1 VKFVT
6 GRGLRSDPP
15 DFGLEQE
22 AELFDPDHWRPS
34 AVFRRCR
41 RWVGVTRS
49 RRWITWAI
57 ITLVVLF
64 ICPGIVAAMA
74 TAQSSTATVSAPNS
88 ALSWMQIKDSS
99 GAELSSYLFATNHGG
114 IFSPGNIVMSFL
126 IIVLF
131 AIWLVFTTT
140 AIWLPTD
147 TLDFGWLNIVS
158 KPLAGVAHTLTGQIA
173 TPMMLMTA
181 AAIGAFF
188 VGWFI
193 VRGYHSKAA
202 MQVVTMVGVA
212 VLGPLF
218 LAEPLAEVL
227 SPDGLLAQGRN
238 LGISVAAGLN
248 GNSNPDPNQLIRTM
262 QADMADNF
270 ARRPLQVWNFGH
282 VVDDRASCRAVWTAG
297 VIAGDEDRV
306 KNGMKSCGDSA
317 AYAAADNP
325 SVGQIGAGLLLLLS
339 GAVLLLFG
347 AYLAIKVI
355 WAALDSI
362 YYGFMTIFGFAAGG
376 FVYGPTQTFTV
387 RCFVHG
393 FVSAGRMAVF
403 VIFLGVYELF
413 IGDLFRQAGGQVMSV
428 FVIGAIV
435 EIVAILQLKR
445 LSASL
450 DKGNEWIAN
459 RFALAIQNGGARVG
473 SGGGGG
479 SGTALGMGQL
489 GASHK
494 MSGMGLMALM
504 GGASTLANSPLT
516 EWMMMGL
523 PGSFHPQSRLKKAI
537 TEAQGGVWAEDGRF
551 GGRFGWYSQSYM
563 NRELFAAN
571 AGAEAEAY
579 GGLDSFLG
587 NAAAVQGVI
596 DVGGTAADSYGAILG
611 AGGKNEE
618 RARLATRSRATI
630 GQAAANEPL
639 QDRDLAFLA
648 AALRHTQNSARLLI
662 NGEGTAEEV
671 AANMGT
677 LQQAA
682 REFRRVRAGGV
693 TLDGNPYIP
702 GAPQLNFVEQYMKD
716 IRNNPD
722 MAIEKM
728 QALNDVINR
737 APMPAVNPAN
747 PAAGPS
753 IARQRLQTANVDVRE
768 AERMKQWIMN
778 EHGKRAQAATEALI
792 GNASDPNA
800 IRNLRNEVYDAVRS
814 EHLGSGRSGDLSN
827 TVTPRGRNNAD
838 PRWQQI
844 MPVVDRL
851 LGN

>member
-1 VKFVT
+1 MT
-6 GRGLRSDPP
+6 EES
-15 DFGLEQE
+15 
-22 AELFDPDHWRPS
+22 ALFDPVHWRPS
-34 AVFRRCR
+34 EVFRRCR
-41 RWVGVTRS
+41 GWIGATRR
-49 RRWITWAI
+49 RRWTTWTLIA
-57 ITLVVLF
+57 LVVLF
-64 ICPGIVAAMA
+64 ICPGIMAVLA
-74 TAQSSTATVSAPNS
+74 TAQTGTGTVSAPNS
-88 ALSWMQIKDSS
+88 ALSWMRIKDSS
-99 GAELSSYLFATNHGG
+99 GVELSSYLFATNRGG
-114 IFSPGNIVMSFL
+114 VLNPGNLVLSFL

-131 AIWLVFTTT
+131 AIWLVITVT

-147 TLDFGWLNIVS
+147 TLDFGWLTFVS
-158 KPLAGVAHTLTGQIA
+158 KPLQAVAESLSGQIA
-173 TPMMLMTA
+173 TPIMLVTFV
-181 AAIGAFF
+181 AIGGIP
-188 VGWFI
+188 VGVFI
-193 VRGYHSKAA
+193 VRGYFSKAS
-202 MQVVTMVGVA
+202 MQVVMMVGVA
-212 VLGPLF
+212 ILGPLF

-227 SPDGLLAQGRN
+227 APDGLLAQGRN

-248 GNSNPDPNQLIRTM
+248 GNSNPNPNQLIQTM

-270 ARRPLQVWNFGH
+270 ARSPLQVWNFGH
-282 VVDDRASCRAVWTAG
+282 VVDDRASCRAAWSAG
-297 VIAGDEDRV
+297 VTAGDEDRV
-306 KNGMKSCGDSA
+306 KNGMKSCGDTV
-317 AYAAADNP
+317 AYSAADNP
-325 SVGQIGAGLLLLLS
+325 SVGQIGAGILLLFS
-339 GAVLLLFG
+339 GTVLLLFG

-376 FVYGPTQTFTV
+376 FVYGPTQTFTI
-387 RCFVHG
+387 RCVVHG

-413 IGDLFRQAGGQVMSV
+413 LGDLFKQARGQVMSV
-428 FVIGAIV
+428 FVIVAIV
-435 EIVAILQLKR
+435 EIVAIFQLKR
-445 LSASL
+445 LNAGL
-450 DKGNEWIAN
+450 EKGNDWIAN

-479 SGTALGMGQL
+479 SGTALGMGQF

-494 MSGMGLMALM
+494 MSGIGMMALM
-504 GGASTLANSPLT
+504 GGVSTIANSPLT
-516 EWMMMGL
+516 EWMMGGL
-523 PGSFHPQSRLKKAI
+523 PGSIHPQSRLKRAI

-571 AGAEAEAY
+571 AGAEAGVY

-596 DVGGTAADSYGAILG
+596 DVGGTAADSYGAMLG
-611 AGGKNEE
+611 AGARNEE
-618 RARLATRSRATI
+618 RARLAVRSRATI

-648 AALRHTQNSARLLI
+648 ASLRHTQNSARLLI
-662 NGEGTAEEV
+662 NGDGTAEEV

-693 TLDGNPYIP
+693 TLDDGTPYVP
-702 GAPQLNFVEQYMKD
+702 GTPQLNFVQEYMND

-722 MAIEKM
+722 VAIEKM

-737 APMPAVNPAN
+737 VPVPAPTLAN
-747 PAAGPS
+747 PTAAPS
-753 IARQRLQTANVDVRE
+753 IARARLQGANVDVRE

-778 EHGKRAQAATEALI
+778 EHAKDAQEATERLI
-792 GNASDPNA
+792 GNVADPDA
-800 IRNLRNEVYDAVRS
+800 IRDLRDVVFDAVRT
-814 EHLGSGRSGDLSN
+814 EHLGSGRTGDLSN

-838 PRWQQI
+838 PRWVQI
-844 MPVVDRL
+844 MPGVNRL

>member
-1 VKFVT
+1 M
-6 GRGLRSDPP
+6 S
-15 DFGLEQE
+15 DFGMVEE
-22 AELFDPDHWRPS
+22 SELFDPVRWRPS
-34 AVFRRCR
+34 AIFRRCR
-41 RWVGVTRS
+41 KWIGATRR
-49 RRWITWAI
+49 RRWITLALVA
-57 ITLVVLF
+57 LVVLF
-64 ICPGIVAAMA
+64 ICPGIMA
-74 TAQSSTATVSAPNS
+74 VLAGAETSTGTVSAPNS
-88 ALSWMQIKDSS
+88 ALSWMRMKDSS
-99 GAELSSYLFATNHGG
+99 GVELSNYLFATNRGG
-114 IFSPGNIVMSFL
+114 ILSPGNIIMSFL

-131 AIWLVFTTT
+131 AIWLVLTVT

-147 TLDFGWLNIVS
+147 TLDFGWLNVVS
-158 KPLAGVAHTLTGQIA
+158 KPLEGVAHALSGQIA
-173 TPMMLMTA
+173 TPIMLATA
-181 AAIGAFF
+181 AGIGAFF

-193 VRGYHSKAA
+193 VRGYFSKAA
-202 MQVVTMVGVA
+202 MQVVAMVGFA

-227 SPDGLLAQGRN
+227 APDGLLAQGRN

-282 VVDDRASCRAVWTAG
+282 VVDDRASCKAAWSAG
-297 VIAGDEDRV
+297 VMAGDEDRV

-317 AYAAADNP
+317 AYASADNP
-325 SVGQIGAGLLLLLS
+325 SVGQIGAGILLLLS

-355 WAALDSI
+355 WAGLDSI

-387 RCFVHG
+387 RCVVHG

-413 IGDLFRQAGGQVMSV
+413 IGDLFKQAGEQVMSV

-435 EIVAILQLKR
+435 EVVAIFQLKR
-445 LSASL
+445 LNASL
-450 DKGNEWIAN
+450 EKGNDWIAN

-473 SGGGGG
+473 AGGGGG
-479 SGTALGMGQL
+479 SGTALGMGQF
-489 GASHK
+489 GTSHK
-494 MSGMGLMALM
+494 MGGMGLMALM

-537 TEAQGGVWAEDGRF
+537 TKSQGGVWAEDGRF
-551 GGRFGWYSQSYM
+551 GGRYGWYSQSYM

-571 AGAEAEAY
+571 AREEAEAY

-596 DVGGTAADSYGAILG
+596 DVNGSAADAYGAMMSAG
-611 AGGKNEE
+611 ARNEK
-618 RARLATRSRATI
+618 RARLAARSRATI
-630 GQAAANEPL
+630 SQAAANEPL

-648 AALRHTQNSARLLI
+648 AALRHTQNSARMLI
-662 NGEGTAEEV
+662 NGNGSAEEV

-693 TLDGNPYIP
+693 TLADNSNPYYSH
-702 GAPQLNFVEQYMKD
+702 LNYVEQYMSD
-716 IRNNPD
+716 IATDPHLAR
-722 MAIEKM
+722 AKM
-728 QALNDVINR
+728 EALNDVINGKTSTSAEFR
-737 APMPAVNPAN
+737 
-747 PAAGPS
+747 
-753 IARQRLQTANVDVRE
+753 RLQASGVDEMTAD
-768 AERMKQWIMN
+768 RMKQWIMN
-778 EHGKRAQAATEALI
+778 EHAKKSQTAANALI
-792 GNASDPNA
+792 RNADDPEA
-800 IRNLRNEVYDAVRS
+800 IRKLRDQVYQAVRS
-814 EHLGSGRSGDLSN
+814 EHFGSGRSGDLSN
-827 TVTPRGRNNAD
+827 TVTPRGTNAAD
-838 PRWQQI
+838 PRWQPT
-844 MPVVDRL
+844 MAEVRRL

>member
-1 VKFVT
+1 MNIVT
-6 GRGLRSDPP
+6 GRGIRSGPR

-22 AELFDPDHWRPS
+22 AELFDPTHWRPS

-41 RWVGVTRS
+41 RWVGATRR
-49 RRWITWAI
+49 RRWITWGI
-57 ITLVVLF
+57 IALVVLF
-64 ICPGIVAAMA
+64 ICPGIMAVMA
-74 TAQSSTATVSAPNS
+74 TAQTSTTVSAPNS
-88 ALSWMQIKDSS
+88 ALSWMRIKDSS
-99 GAELSSYLFATNHGG
+99 GAELSSYLFATNRGG

-158 KPLAGVAHTLTGQIA
+158 KPLEGVAHSLTGQIA

-202 MQVVTMVGVA
+202 MQVVTMLGVA

-297 VIAGDEDRV
+297 VMAGDEDRV

-362 YYGFMTIFGFAAGG
+362 YYGFLTIFGFAAGG

-479 SGTALGMGQL
+479 SGTALGMGQI

-494 MSGMGLMALM
+494 MSGIGMMALM
-504 GGASTLANSPLT
+504 SGASTIANSPLT

-523 PGSFHPQSRLKKAI
+523 PGSFHPQSRLKKAMA
-537 TEAQGGVWAEDGRF
+537 EAQGGVWVGDDRF
-551 GGRFGWYSQSYM
+551 GGRYGWYAQSYM
-563 NRELFAAN
+563 NRELFASN
-571 AGAEAEAY
+571 AGLEAEAY

-596 DVGGTAADSYGAILG
+596 DVGGTAADSYGAMIG
-611 AGGKNEE
+611 AGARNEE
-618 RARLATRSRATI
+618 RARLAARSRATI
-630 GQAAANEPL
+630 AQAASNEPL
-639 QDRDLAFLA
+639 QDRDLAFLT

-662 NGEGTAEEV
+662 NGTGSAEEV
-671 AANMGT
+671 AANIGT

-693 TLDGNPYIP
+693 DLADHVNPYYSH
-702 GAPQLNFVEQYMKD
+702 LNYVQEYMND
-716 IRNNPD
+716 IIHDPN
-722 MAIEKM
+722 AAKEKM
-728 QALNDVINR
+728 AALNDVINGG
-737 APMPAVNPAN
+737 PYDPAN
-747 PAAGPS
+747 ATAERIRLHEAG
-753 IARQRLQTANVDVRE
+753 VDE
-768 AERMKQWIMN
+768 ATSERMKQWTFN
-778 EHGKRAQAATEALI
+778 EHAKRAQRATERFVHNTA
-792 GNASDPNA
+792 DPDT
-800 IRNLRNEVYDAVRS
+800 IRDLRDVAFHAVRS
-814 EHLGSGRSGDLSN
+814 EHLASGRSGDLPS
-827 TVTPRGRNNAD
+827 TVTPRAQNN
-838 PRWQQI
+838 PHPGWIPTMGQ
-844 MPVVDRL
+844 VDRL